1 MSQLRAASG
10 ADLPLR
16 TLFERPTV
24 AALAEAIDALSWS
37 AQEQVRTG
45 AARERTARRR
55 ARRDTSQARR
65 PSRDSSRWSTRR

>member
-1 MSQLRAASG
+1 VGDSFFDLGGHSLNAARLMSQLRAASG

-45 AARERTARRR
+45 AAREREEIEL
-55 ARRDTSQARR
+55 
-65 PSRDSSRWSTRR
+65 